1 MKHTWVKTKHVRGS
15 LLSYGLKC
23 QSPPGPC
30 WRCIQGD
37 SSASGKWW
45 NSRRW
50 GFSGEGAHWENTAEG
65 LLVFCPVSFLAFW
78 LSGGEK
84 SFSKCFHYVCFT
96 LSLKQLGQMTMN
108 SKVWNCKLQEKV
120 SLFEMIFSWVLS
132 QWQTMS
138 G

>member
-1 MKHTWVKTKHVRGS
+1 MKHTWVKTEHVRGF

-30 WRCIQGD
+30 WRYIQGD

-50 GFSGEGAHWENTAEG
+50 GFRGKGAHWESTAEG
-65 LLVFCPVSFLAFW
+65 LLVFCLFSFLAFW

-84 SFSKCFHYVCFT
+84 SFSFKCFHYVCFT
-96 LSLKQLGQMTMN
+96 LSLKTTGTNDYELQNLKLKATVKSLLVWDNFLMGFVTM
-108 SKVWNCKLQEKV
+108 
-120 SLFEMIFSWVLS
+120 
-132 QWQTMS
+132 TMS